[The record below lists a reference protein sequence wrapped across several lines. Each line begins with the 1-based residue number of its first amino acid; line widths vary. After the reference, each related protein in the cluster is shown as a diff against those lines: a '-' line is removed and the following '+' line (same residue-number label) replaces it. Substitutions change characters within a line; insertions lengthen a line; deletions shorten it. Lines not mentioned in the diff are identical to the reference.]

1 MTVIRKL
8 KAIHKD
14 IANCKECPQMC
25 GTPVHGPAIESSVML
40 IGQAPGVHES
50 TFGKPFAYTAGKTLF
65 KWFYE
70 GTGIDEDTFRT
81 KIYIAA
87 VARCF
92 PGKAGKGD
100 REPSILEIGNCR
112 NHLQKEVAVLKPKLV
127 IAVGRVAITEVLGPK
142 AFPKSKTLGEVVGK
156 KLKGQFHGQ
165 DVDVICL
172 PHPSG
177 VSTWPHSVEGKKKLK
192 KAFSLLGSHPDW
204 QERVQ

>member
-1 MTVIRKL
+1 MSVVKKL
-8 KAIHKD
+8 KTIQQG
-14 IANCKECPQMC
+14 IASCKECPQMC

-40 IGQAPGVHES
+40 IGQAPGVHEA

-70 GTGIDEDTFRT
+70 GTGIDEETFRT

-100 REPSILEIGNCR
+100 REPSAAEIANCR

-127 IAVGRVAITEVLGPK
+127 IAVGRVAITEVLGAK

-177 VSTWPHSVEGKKKLK
+177 VSTWPHSVDGKKKLK
-192 KAFSLLGSHPDW
+192 KAFSLLGAHPDW